1 MSRSFGKKK
10 EVVQDPTRIA
20 VGAEVGTFL
29 APAAPDDVR
38 VAVPLL
44 HALPAEHYAPLMK
57 AVYKY
62 IQEGSLSE
70 NAFNAMQSAAEFE
83 NVDFGALLSG
93 IYTLVTIITR
103 MKTKLSVVAADLAKM
118 NFPAPFIEL
127 LVKLLRSSRPGLE
140 RLALTRSSHLPR
152 LLSLRW
158 RVDVVISSSSLSR
171 EMKPII
177 TMEVDYLHSL
187 SMYYSVPRTS
197 HPCLI
202 FGDELCR

>member
-20 VGAEVGTFL
+20 AGAEVGTFL

-38 VAVPLL
+38 AAVPLL

-70 NAFNAMQSAAEFE
+70 SAFNAMQTAAEFE
-83 NVDFGALLSG
+83 NVDFGTLLSG
-93 IYTLVTIITR
+93 MYTLVTIITR
-103 MKTKLSVVAADLAKM
+103 MKTKLSVVATDLAKM

-140 RLALTRSSHLPR
+140 RLALTRSDHLPR

-177 TMEVDYLHSL
+177 TMEVQHASVKYVFIRWCSPLYYLWH
-187 SMYYSVPRTS
+187 YAR
-197 HPCLI
+197 
-202 FGDELCR
+202 